1 MCVRCFYQ
9 RRTRFEALSS
19 EGIPVRRSLIK
30 KDGKKSQLIF
40 KLKNGRFS
48 GCVLQ
53 LFLRMRAIS
62 SSFQALCRLS
72 LMS

>member
-48 GCVLQ
+48 GGVLQ
-53 LFLRMRAIS
+53 LFFRMAGNFFVFSGAVS
-62 SSFQALCRLS
+62 S
-72 LMS
+72 